1 MTQIDYLIIND
12 MTKLGSLVVGKK
24 NQITIMGILNISPES
39 FYKKSIKSTKSEI
52 SKYLCDME
60 ENGANIIDIGG
71 MSTAPYLKTIVS
83 EKIESERITKTIKI
97 IQNLSNI
104 PISVDTCRAS
114 VAKDALE
121 LGIDVIN
128 DISGLKYDK
137 NMPKIVEKYN
147 PSLILCSYSK
157 KLVKGNSISVTKQL
171 LNQSIKIAKNAQISK
186 DKIVVDPAIGFFRRS
201 SDVKN
206 NLPYTKIT
214 SDWAQRDIEIIKKL
228 KTHVFELG
236 LVPIIP
242 LSGIDSGIFDNAKE
256 IGLEKHIPKIE
267 KFLRTKIQTISDAR
281 ILDKDLRKLMRDRK
295 IVSVNHGPN
304 MIHDILDSL
313 ELKH

>member
-1 MTQIDYLIIND
+1 
-12 MTKLGSLVVGKK
+12 MTKLGDLVVGRK
-24 NQITIMGILNISPES
+24 NEITIMGILNLSPES
-39 FYKKSIKSTKSEI
+39 FYKNSIKSTKSQI
-52 SKYLCDME
+52 SKYVTELED
-60 ENGANIIDIGG
+60 NGANIIDIGG
-71 MSTAPYLKTIVS
+71 LSTAPYLKTIVS
-83 EKIESERITKTIKI
+83 EKTESNRVTKTIKI

-137 NMPKIVEKYN
+137 NMPKIVEKYQ

-157 KLVKGNSISVTKQL
+157 NIVKGNLISETKKL
-171 LNQSIKIAKNAQISK
+171 LNESIKIAQNVNIPK

-206 NLPYTKIT
+206 KLPYTKIN

-228 KTHVFELG
+228 KLLKTTFPILVSISNKSFIGKLLKKEDPVDRNIGTAIAEMMSIINGASIIRTH
-236 LVPIIP
+236 
-242 LSGIDSGIFDNAKE
+242 N
-256 IGLEKHIPKIE
+256 PKITSDVI
-267 KFLRTKIQTISDAR
+267 KITK
-281 ILDKDLRKLMRDRK
+281 
-295 IVSVNHGPN
+295 
-304 MIHDILDSL
+304 SL
-313 ELKH
+313 TKKSKKGL

>member
-12 MTKLGSLVVGKK
+12 MTKLGNLVVGKK

-39 FYKKSIKSTKSEI
+39 FYKKSIKSTKSQI

-157 KLVKGNSISVTKQL
+157 KLVKENSISVTKQL

-228 KTHVFELG
+228 KLLKSTFPILVSISNKSFLGKLLGKEDPTERNTGTAIAEMLSIINGASIIRTH
-236 LVPIIP
+236 
-242 LSGIDSGIFDNAKE
+242 N
-256 IGLEKHIPKIE
+256 PKITSDVIKMT
-267 KFLRTKIQTISDAR
+267 KFFTQKSKKGL
-281 ILDKDLRKLMRDRK
+281 
-295 IVSVNHGPN
+295 
-304 MIHDILDSL
+304 
-313 ELKH
+313 

>member
-1 MTQIDYLIIND
+1 
-12 MTKLGSLVVGKK
+12 MTKLGNLVVGRK
-24 NQITIMGILNISPES
+24 NEITIMGILNTSPES
-39 FYKKSIKSTKSEI
+39 FYKKSVKSTKSQI
-52 SKYLCDME
+52 SKHLCDME

-83 EKIESERITKTIKI
+83 EKTESERITKTIKI

-157 KLVKGNSISVTKQL
+157 QLVTGNSISVTKKL
-171 LNQSIKIAKNAQISK
+171 LNESIKIAKNAQISN

-214 SDWAQRDIEIIKKL
+214 SDWAQRDMEIIKKL
-228 KTHVFELG
+228 KFLKTTFPILVSISNKSFLGKLLGKKDPVDRHTGTAIAEMFSIINGASIIRTH
-236 LVPIIP
+236 
-242 LSGIDSGIFDNAKE
+242 N
-256 IGLEKHIPKIE
+256 PKITSDVI
-267 KFLRTKIQTISDAR
+267 KMTKLLTKKSKKG
-281 ILDKDLRKLMRDRK
+281 L
-295 IVSVNHGPN
+295 
-304 MIHDILDSL
+304 
-313 ELKH
+313 

>member
-1 MTQIDYLIIND
+1 
-12 MTKLGSLVVGKK
+12 
-24 NQITIMGILNISPES
+24 
-39 FYKKSIKSTKSEI
+39 
-52 SKYLCDME
+52 ME

-71 MSTAPYLKTIVS
+71 MSTAPYLKRIVS

-157 KLVKGNSISVTKQL
+157 KLVKGNPISVTKQL

-228 KTHVFELG
+228 KLLKSTFPILISISNKSFLGKLLGKEDPSERNTGTAIAEMLSIINGASIIRTH
-236 LVPIIP
+236 
-242 LSGIDSGIFDNAKE
+242 N
-256 IGLEKHIPKIE
+256 PKITSE
-267 KFLRTKIQTISDAR
+267 VIKMTK
-281 ILDKDLRKLMRDRK
+281 
-295 IVSVNHGPN
+295 
-304 MIHDILDSL
+304 SL
-313 ELKH
+313 TQKSKKGL

>member
-1 MTQIDYLIIND
+1 
-12 MTKLGSLVVGKK
+12 MTKLGNLVVGRK
-24 NQITIMGILNISPES
+24 NEITIMGILNTSPES
-39 FYKKSIKSTKSEI
+39 FYKKSVKSTKSQI
-52 SKYLCDME
+52 SKHLCEME

-157 KLVKGNSISVTKQL
+157 QLVTGNSISVTKKL
-171 LNQSIKIAKNAQISK
+171 LNESIRIAINSQISD

-214 SDWAQRDIEIIKKL
+214 FDWAQRDMEIIKKL
-228 KTHVFELG
+228 KSIKTTFPILVSISNKSFLGKLLGKEDPVDRHTGTAIAEMFSIINGASIIRTH
-236 LVPIIP
+236 
-242 LSGIDSGIFDNAKE
+242 N
-256 IGLEKHIPKIE
+256 PKITSDVI
-267 KFLRTKIQTISDAR
+267 KMAKLLTKKSKKG
-281 ILDKDLRKLMRDRK
+281 L
-295 IVSVNHGPN
+295 
-304 MIHDILDSL
+304 
-313 ELKH
+313 

>member
-1 MTQIDYLIIND
+1 
-12 MTKLGSLVVGKK
+12 
-24 NQITIMGILNISPES
+24 MGILNISPES

-83 EKIESERITKTIKI
+83 EKIESERIIKTIKI

-137 NMPKIVEKYN
+137 NMPK
-147 PSLILCSYSK
+147 L
-157 KLVKGNSISVTKQL
+157 
-171 LNQSIKIAKNAQISK
+171 
-186 DKIVVDPAIGFFRRS
+186 
-201 SDVKN
+201 
-206 NLPYTKIT
+206 
-214 SDWAQRDIEIIKKL
+214 
-228 KTHVFELG
+228 
-236 LVPIIP
+236 
-242 LSGIDSGIFDNAKE
+242 
-256 IGLEKHIPKIE
+256 
-267 KFLRTKIQTISDAR
+267 
-281 ILDKDLRKLMRDRK
+281 
-295 IVSVNHGPN
+295 
-304 MIHDILDSL
+304 
-313 ELKH
+313 

>member
-1 MTQIDYLIIND
+1 MYCHITQIDYLIIND
-12 MTKLGSLVVGKK
+12 MTKLGNLVVGRK
-24 NQITIMGILNISPES
+24 NEITIMGILNISPES

-52 SKYLCDME
+52 SKYLLDME

-83 EKIESERITKTIKI
+83 EKSESERITKTIKI

-128 DISGLKYDK
+128 DISGLKYDV
-137 NMPKIVEKYN
+137 NMPKIIKKFS
-147 PSLILCSYSK
+147 PSVILCPYSK
-157 KLVKGNSISVTKQL
+157 QLVKGNAISVTKKL
-171 LNQSIKIAKNAQISK
+171 LNESVLIAKNSQISK

-206 NLPYTKIT
+206 KLPYTKIN

-228 KTHVFELG
+228 KLLKTNFPILVSISNKSFIGKLLGKENPTDRNTGTAIAEMLSIINGASIIRTH
-236 LVPIIP
+236 
-242 LSGIDSGIFDNAKE
+242 N
-256 IGLEKHIPKIE
+256 PKITSDVI
-267 KFLRTKIQTISDAR
+267 KLTK
-281 ILDKDLRKLMRDRK
+281 
-295 IVSVNHGPN
+295 
-304 MIHDILDSL
+304 SL
-313 ELKH
+313 TKKSKKGL

>member
-1 MTQIDYLIIND
+1 
-12 MTKLGSLVVGKK
+12 
-24 NQITIMGILNISPES
+24 
-39 FYKKSIKSTKSEI
+39 
-52 SKYLCDME
+52 
-60 ENGANIIDIGG
+60 

-228 KTHVFELG
+228 KLLKSTFPILVSISNKSFLGKLLGKEDPTERNTGTAIAEMLSIINGASIIRTH
-236 LVPIIP
+236 
-242 LSGIDSGIFDNAKE
+242 N
-256 IGLEKHIPKIE
+256 PKITSDVIKMT
-267 KFLRTKIQTISDAR
+267 KFFTQKSKKGL
-281 ILDKDLRKLMRDRK
+281 
-295 IVSVNHGPN
+295 
-304 MIHDILDSL
+304 
-313 ELKH
+313 

>member
-1 MTQIDYLIIND
+1 
-12 MTKLGSLVVGKK
+12 MTKLGNLVVGRK
-24 NQITIMGILNISPES
+24 NEITIMGILNISPES

-52 SKYLCDME
+52 SKHLCDME

-128 DISGLKYDK
+128 DISGLKYDR

-157 KLVKGNSISVTKQL
+157 QLVNGNPISITKKL
-171 LNQSIKIAKNAQISK
+171 LNESIKIAKNAQISK
-186 DKIVVDPAIGFFRRS
+186 DRIVIDPAIGFFRRS

-214 SDWAQRDIEIIKKL
+214 SDWAQRDMEIIKKL
-228 KTHVFELG
+228 KSLKTTFPILVSISNKSFLGKLLGKKDPVDRHTGTAIAEMFSIINGASIIRTH
-236 LVPIIP
+236 
-242 LSGIDSGIFDNAKE
+242 N
-256 IGLEKHIPKIE
+256 PKITSDVIKMTNSLTK
-267 KFLRTKIQTISDAR
+267 KFKKGL
-281 ILDKDLRKLMRDRK
+281 
-295 IVSVNHGPN
+295 
-304 MIHDILDSL
+304 
-313 ELKH
+313 